1 MSDRSELVI
10 REEEREDLYALLIAM
25 DARLNE
31 SLVELKLRLERDL
44 YRDHSIAEMEALLQ
58 RIGR

>member
-1 MSDRSELVI
+1 MSDRSEVVI

-25 DARLNE
+25 DTRLDE

-44 YRDHSIAEMEALLQ
+44 YRDHSIAEMEALVQ
-58 RIGR
+58 RVGR